1 MKPYSVV
8 TPDFKIDSGGIRV
21 MWGLYGWLLA
31 KGQIVNV
38 NTKYPD
44 PDFIAI
50 YPEVYHGNPMEAKT
64 VVRYILQKPGMMG
77 KGTPGTSSFRPG
89 PTKFGPNDK
98 LFAFSKL
105 YVKGLPENHY
115 MFLPIIDM
123 HLFYDQKKKRTKK
136 FFFVGKGKNLNLHPT
151 DAIELPRKQRDQQ
164 ILADMLNDC
173 EIIYIYDP
181 VTALSEVARLCG
193 CRVIMLSP
201 MEGFEKYYE
210 PGMNGI
216 SLYKDEGIKLNY
228 AEFRKH
234 YSVMKDTFSKKL
246 DDFIDLTQK

>member
-8 TPDFKIDSGGIRV
+8 TPNFKISSGGIRV

-38 NTKYPD
+38 NFKYPD
-44 PDFIAI
+44 PNFIAI
-50 YPEVYHGNPMEAKT
+50 YPEIYHGNPMEALT

-77 KGTPGTSSFRPG
+77 RGIPGTSSFRPG
-89 PTKFGPNDK
+89 PTGFDSNDK

-105 YVKGLPENHY
+105 YMKDFPENHY

-123 HLFYDQKKKRTKK
+123 YLFRDLKRQRTKK
-136 FFFVGKGKNLNLHPT
+136 FYYVGKGINTNSHPT
-151 DAIELPRKQRDQQ
+151 DTIELSRRQDDQQ
-164 ILADMLNDC
+164 KLADMLNEC
-173 EIIYIYDP
+173 EVLYIYDP

-193 CRVIMLSP
+193 CRVVMFAP

-216 SLYKDEGIKLNY
+216 SLYKDDGIKLNY
-228 AEFRKH
+228 PEFREH
-234 YSVMKDTFSKKL
+234 YGEMRNIFSKKL
-246 DDFIDLTQK
+246 DVFIEITQK

>member
-21 MWGLYGWLLA
+21 MWGLYGWLLS

-38 NTKYPD
+38 NTKYPNS
-44 PDFIAI
+44 DFVAI
-50 YPEVYHGNPMEAKT
+50 YPEVYHGNPMQANT

-89 PTKFGPNDK
+89 PLEFDPNDK

-105 YVKGLPENHY
+105 YMKDLPENHY
-115 MFLPIIDM
+115 MFLPILDM
-123 HLFYDQKKKRTKK
+123 HLFCDREKQRTKK
-136 FFFVGKGKNLNLHPT
+136 FYFVGKGINTNSHPAS
-151 DAIELPRKQRDQQ
+151 AIELPRRMQDQQ
-164 ILADMLNDC
+164 KLADMLNDC
-173 EIIYIYDP
+173 QTLYIYDP
-181 VTALSEVARLCG
+181 VTALSEIARLCG
-193 CRVIMLSP
+193 ARVVMFAP

-216 SLYKDEGIKLNY
+216 SLYKDTKTMLNY
-228 AEFRKH
+228 MEFRTH
-234 YSVMKDTFSKKL
+234 YSKMKDAFSKKL
-246 DDFIDLTQK
+246 DDFIELTQK